1 MHRDC
6 LQLLNLQR
14 APKETTTASD
24 GSIFWIACST
34 FGSLDVTERLKI
46 SRLSVSLTRL
56 NSTKEFFSLKI
67 YCKIDFAACLWRCSL
82 TSMIS
87 HSLLLTS
94 LPPTIVITFYY
105 FIRDILRSPSENFFI
120 FSLLS
125 CLQREI
131 KTFFSFAIWSW
142 ESLFDSTEI
151 RDDNFD
157 NGCEIQWKFKH
168 KHFHAS
174 FCDSL
179 IAFFYCKIA
188 FSFIN
193 SLFDHL
199 K

>member
-1 MHRDC
+1 M
-6 LQLLNLQR
+6 
-14 APKETTTASD
+14 
-24 GSIFWIACST
+24 
-34 FGSLDVTERLKI
+34 TERLKI

-131 KTFFSFAIWSW
+131 KTFFHLPFGVEKVCSIAQKLETII
-142 ESLFDSTEI
+142 STMVV
-151 RDDNFD
+151 
-157 NGCEIQWKFKH
+157 KFSGNLNINIFMH
-168 KHFHAS
+168 HFV
-174 FCDSL
+174 
-179 IAFFYCKIA
+179 IP
-188 FSFIN
+188 
-193 SLFDHL
+193 
-199 K
+199 